1 MDETIKIILP
11 QGTYTVTSEEYQ
23 RFFDMVVEIA
33 ELFKCGVTLT
43 GVDHVT
49 NVIVGGKQS

>member
-49 NVIVGGKQS
+49 NVIVGGKQ